1 MNRLWVRLTLAFIVV
16 TQISIIVVALL
27 AIASAN
33 QELDRYVVRRE
44 FSIPGESD
52 DLVAFYEQ
60 NGNWNGVQSFFE
72 TLRQKSNVAPPDFH
86 PPVVAD
92 ARGIIVFDPSA
103 SANGS
108 RIGTNLTP
116 DEHGRAITIDDTNNE
131 TIGFL
136 VPTAYSPF
144 INGPPPRPREFRSP
158 EQDFIDRQQSTL
170 TLAAVVVGAF
180 GLILGLILTR
190 TMVAPLALLADAAR
204 AFAAHKWDQ
213 RVPVRGA
220 KEIAEVALAFN
231 EMADELQR
239 AEIQRRNLIADIAHE
254 LRTPLT
260 VMQGNLRALLDEVYP
275 LEMGEI
281 VTLYDETRLLS
292 RLVDDL
298 RELALADAG
307 RISLDIKAV
316 DLGELVR
323 NTVANFAI
331 VAESGDF
338 ELAIENTDLLPPIWA
353 DADRVAQILRNLLVN
368 ALRYTHGRITVSTA
382 PVEQGHIVLSVT
394 DSGEGILPEDL
405 PHVFDRFYR
414 GDRSRARASGGT
426 GLGLAIARA
435 WVEAM
440 GGNIGVE
447 STPGKGSRFWF
458 SLPVAN

>member
-1 MNRLWVRLTLAFIVV
+1 MNRLWVRLTLAFIIV
-16 TQISIIVVALL
+16 TQLSIIVVALF

-33 QELDRYVVRRE
+33 TELNRYMLRRD
-44 FSIPGESD
+44 FAIPGGSD
-52 DLVAFYEQ
+52 DLVVFYER
-60 NGNWNGVQSFFE
+60 NGNWNDVQTYFE
-72 TLRQKSNVAPPDFH
+72 TLRQKANIAPGDFH
-86 PPVVAD
+86 PPLLAD
-92 ARGIIVFDPSA
+92 AQGQIVYDSL
-103 SANGS
+103 GK
-108 RIGTNLTP
+108 RVGTSLTSE
-116 DEHGRAITIDDTNNE
+116 EHSRAITIDDTNNG

-136 VPTAYSPF
+136 LQPVVTF
-144 INGPPPRPREFRSP
+144 LGPPPHPRDPHSP
-158 EQDFIDRQQSTL
+158 EQDFIQRQRSTL

-180 GLILGLILTR
+180 GLVLGLILTR
-190 TMVAPLALLADAAR
+190 TMVAPLANLANAAR

-239 AEIQRRNLIADIAHE
+239 AEIQRRNMIADIAHE

-307 RISLDIKAV
+307 RMSLDIKAV
-316 DLGELVR
+316 DLNDIVR
-323 NTVANFAI
+323 TTVANFAI
-331 VAESGDF
+331 AAESENF
-338 ELAIENTDLLPPIWA
+338 ELAVDNADSLPPIRA
-353 DADRVAQILRNLLVN
+353 DADRVAQILRNLLIN
-368 ALRYTHGRITVSTA
+368 ALRYTRGRITVSTA

-447 STPGKGSRFWF
+447 STPGKGSRFRF
-458 SLPVAN
+458 SLPVAS